1 MKHLLILVALIGVT
15 GSAVAQTS
23 IPVAGLVAE
32 GEGRWSDALA
42 VYYQQAEREA
52 DSAHLWLRIA
62 EIEATLTRGDRA
74 IFALQRAAAARPGD
88 PHIPAKLSQ
97 AYAAAGH
104 AGPALQAMAAALALS
119 PEEDEYLR
127 SAAALATW
135 AGDYRLAADAYGK
148 LRQKHPQE
156 QALVLAFA
164 RVKSWSGQ
172 SDAAATAYR
181 EYLQVQATTAEP
193 WLELARVESWRGNS
207 GAALAVLAEY
217 QLRFGADQA
226 YARERAL
233 ILARSG
239 RHREALRELT
249 PLLASTPADPEL
261 NVARA
266 IALVGDRQHGAAVS
280 TLNSLRSQGGKP
292 DDIQAVGSI
301 VRTMLGTS
309 IGPTATVYD
318 DSDGLRIARVAPK
331 ADIGLHTDTRIHA
344 GYERTELSAPVG
356 SGLETV
362 AHTSSA
368 SVDEVWSG
376 LSQRVG
382 PLTLGGSL
390 GQSRTTDDQLTS
402 YAATVQFAATD
413 SLRVAV
419 ERRLGFA
426 AFSPRTVSLGL
437 TRLAHRAE
445 IVWTPE
451 ARFHLAVAGSYDQL
465 SDANTRWELSFSPR
479 AALARTQRL
488 NLDVGAQFY
497 QFRVAKD
504 LDHGYYDP
512 ARYEFYSAVL
522 APYLKV
528 SENLGVS
535 FAASIGPQRDSSS
548 SSYTLG
554 MNTSFEATFGIYREW
569 LLKVQGGA
577 TNNRRV
583 DSGAFRGTSGGVV
596 LLRRF

>member
-1 MKHLLILVALIGVT
+1 
-15 GSAVAQTS
+15 
-23 IPVAGLVAE
+23 VAGLVAE
-32 GEGRWSDALA
+32 GEGRWSDALT
-42 VYYQQAEREA
+42 VYYQQAGRET
-52 DSAHLWLRIA
+52 DSANLWLRIA
-62 EIEATLTRGDRA
+62 EIEATLTRPDRA

-88 PHIPAKLSQ
+88 PHIPARLSQ

-104 AGPALQAMAAALALS
+104 AVPALHAIAAALALR

-127 SAAALATW
+127 AAAALATW
-135 AGDYRLAADAYGK
+135 AGEYRTAADAYGK

-156 QALVLAFA
+156 HALVLAFA

-181 EYLQVQATTAEP
+181 EYLQVEATAAEA
-193 WLELARVESWRGNS
+193 WLELARVESWRGNT
-207 GAALAVLAEY
+207 GAALAALGEY
-217 QLRFGADQA
+217 QLRFRRDHA

-233 ILARSG
+233 LLARSG
-239 RHREALRELT
+239 RHREALRELA

-280 TLNSLRSQGGKP
+280 TLNNLRTQGGKP
-292 DDIQAVGSI
+292 GDIHAVGSI

-318 DSDGLRIARVAPK
+318 DSDGLRIVRVAPK
-331 ADIGLHTDTRIHA
+331 ADIGLHTDTRIYA
-344 GYERTELSAPVG
+344 GYERTELSARVG

-362 AHTSSA
+362 ARTSST

-376 LSQRVG
+376 FSQRLG

-413 SLRVAV
+413 ALRVAV
-419 ERRLGFA
+419 ERRLGYA

-445 IVWTPE
+445 IAWTPA

-465 SDANTRWELSFSPR
+465 SDANTRWELSVSPR

-504 LDHGYYDP
+504 LEHGYYDP

-522 APYLKV
+522 APYWKL

-535 FAASIGPQRDSSS
+535 FAAGIGPQRDSSS

-554 MNTSFEATFGIYREW
+554 MNTSAEATFGIYREW
-569 LLKVQGGA
+569 VLKVQGGA

>member
-1 MKHLLILVALIGVT
+1 VKHLLVLVALIGVAS
-15 GSAVAQTS
+15 SAVAQTS

-32 GEGRWSDALA
+32 GEGRWSDALT
-42 VYYQQAEREA
+42 VYYQQAGRET
-52 DSAHLWLRIA
+52 DSANLWLRIA
-62 EIEATLTRGDRA
+62 EIEATLTRPDRA

-104 AGPALQAMAAALALS
+104 AVPALHAIAAALALS

-135 AGDYRLAADAYGK
+135 AGDYRTAADAYGK

-156 QALVLAFA
+156 HALVLAFA

-181 EYLQVQATTAEP
+181 EYLQIQATTAEA
-193 WLELARVESWRGNS
+193 WLEIARVESWRGNT
-207 GAALAVLAEY
+207 GAALAALEEY
-217 QLRFGADQA
+217 QLRFREDHA

-239 RHREALRELT
+239 RHREALRELA

-266 IALVGDRQHGAAVS
+266 IALVGGRQHGAAVS
-280 TLNSLRSQGGKP
+280 TLNNLRTQGGKP
-292 DDIQAVGSI
+292 DDIHAVGNI

-318 DSDGLRIARVAPK
+318 DSDGLRIVRVAPK
-331 ADIGLHTDTRIHA
+331 ADIGLHSDTRIYA
-344 GYERTELSAPVG
+344 GYERTELSARVG

-362 AHTSSA
+362 ARTSA
-368 SVDEVWSG
+368 TSVDEVWSG
-376 LSQRVG
+376 LSQRIG

-402 YAATVQFAATD
+402 YAATVQFATD

-445 IVWTPE
+445 IGWTPA
-451 ARFHLAVAGSYDQL
+451 ARFHLAVAGGYDQL
-465 SDANTRWELSFSPR
+465 SDANTRWELSVSPR

-497 QFRVAKD
+497 QFRVATN

-522 APYLKV
+522 APYWKV

-535 FAASIGPQRDSSS
+535 FAAGIGPQRDSSS

-554 MNTSFEATFGIYREW
+554 MNTSVEGTFGIYREW
-569 LLKVQGGA
+569 VLKVQGGA

-583 DSGAFRGTSGGVV
+583 DSGTFRGASGGVV